1 MNKDQ
6 DEIID
11 LGNQDQ
17 LHQVFLN
24 HRARLVAE
32 GPYLIL
38 KVGNMSYYFNNADF
52 AGKNFVYNGWEILVP
67 DFKLPKE
74 EF

>member
-1 MNKDQ
+1 MNEQ

-17 LHQVFLN
+17 LHQVFSN
-24 HRARLVAE
+24 HHAELIAE

-38 KVGNMSYYFNNADF
+38 KVGNHSYYFNNADF
-52 AGKNFVYNGWEILVP
+52 AGKRFIYNGWEIKIP
-67 DFKLPKE
+67 DFKTPKE